1 MAKHLVRPAAVMQR
15 LGVRKSKF
23 WDDIVQREGAGPTI
37 PGTADVPR
45 LRSAHI
51 GPRACVFF
59 EDEIELLIERLRSAR
74 DAGPGEPVA
83 PFKSVSRPTAKRR
96 RGARLEAEAD

>member
-1 MAKHLVRPAAVMQR
+1 MAKRLVRPAAAMQL
-15 LGVRKSKF
+15 LGVRRSKF
-23 WDDIVQREGAGPTI
+23 WDDIVRRQGAGPTI

-74 DAGPGEPVA
+74 DAGPEEPVA
-83 PFKSVSRPTAKRR
+83 RYKRASRPTAKRR
-96 RGARLEAEAD
+96 RGARLEADAD